1 MYMFH
6 HQMKHREESWK
17 YDAKQSIFDELN
29 GVIYILL
36 VFKSFEEAEI
46 CCADQNIN
54 IQTLSRL
61 GQV

>member
-1 MYMFH
+1 MFH
-6 HQMKHREESWK
+6 HQMKHREQSSK

-46 CCADQNIN
+46 CCADLNIN

>member
-1 MYMFH
+1 MFY
-6 HQMKHREESWK
+6 HQMKHQEE
-17 YDAKQSIFDELN
+17 SIFDELN

>member
-1 MYMFH
+1 MFY
-6 HQMKHREESWK
+6 HQMKHQEE
-17 YDAKQSIFDELN
+17 SIFDELN

-36 VFKSFEEAEI
+36 VFKSFDKAEI
-46 CCADQNIN
+46 CCADLNIN